1 LLSTTTLF
9 AFKDDLKCAII
20 LFFKKKYCY
29 FSKTK
34 FPLVAGNIGKVVLNV
49 NRTLLGTTFDIKDSE
64 PFIVLLGLGIEILPV

>member
-1 LLSTTTLF
+1 MCDNF
-9 AFKDDLKCAII
+9 I
-20 LFFKKKYCY
+20 FKKKIYCY